1 MTCAAIIDGL
11 THLPEPMPAERAAY
25 IATLTECDPIAS
37 AKVWIESRGESTAT
51 SRVVNGI
58 RYRNEWRSDV
68 APVGLQISKGLYCGI
83 FQTQAFDWATCLLM
97 RDDKTAW
104 LFYRHERAEWLLHC
118 GGNLA
123 CALGGIA
130 GGNDMA
136 KKQNR
141 AANYVFAIAKGLQ

>member
-1 MTCAAIIDGL
+1 MTCAAIIEGL

-25 IATLTECDPIAS
+25 IAALTECDPIAS

-51 SRVVNGI
+51 SRVVNGVRLI
-58 RYRNEWRSDV
+58 G
-68 APVGLQISKGLYCGI
+68 ATGPQQPAGLQISKGLYCGI
-83 FQTQAFDWATCLLM
+83 FQTQAFDWATCLAM

-104 LFYRHERAEWLLHC
+104 LFYRHERAEWLLQCH
-118 GGNLA
+118 GNLA

-136 KKQNR
+136 RKNNR